1 MLTLA
6 QLRKYGAP
14 KEGVKRSAYN
24 DLVAA
29 LNKGEIT
36 EKDLRK
42 KYSEFRKQIMS
53 QIKSIEKSDITFLP
67 GTAPVMRKAKNLITT
82 RDLLHEIATGLQFY
96 HSKSYT
102 LTQRKEQR
110 RLAIEKL
117 AEHGIKINESQ
128 WDEWRRF
135 MQWFKHTSFAT
146 IYDSDSAVT
155 QMVFNSEA
163 ASTAEEWESLFLE
176 WMKKNDTANYDKY
189 MRLHNGK

>member
-1 MLTLA
+1 MLTLD

-14 KEGVKRSAYN
+14 KEGVRRSAYN
-24 DLVAA
+24 DLVVA

-42 KYSEFRKQIMS
+42 KYSAFRKQIMS
-53 QIKSIEKSDITFLP
+53 QIKSIEKSDIKFLP
-67 GTAPVMRKAKNLITT
+67 GTVPTMRKAANLITT
-82 RDLLHEIATGLQFY
+82 RDLVHEIATGLQFY

-102 LTQRKEQR
+102 KTQRKEQR

-117 AEHGIKINESQ
+117 AEHGINIKESQ

-135 MQWFKHTSFAT
+135 VQWFKSSSFAA

-155 QMVFNSEA
+155 QMVFNSEE
-163 ASTAEEWESLFLE
+163 ASTAQEWETLFLE
-176 WMKKNDTANYDKY
+176 WMKHNDVANYNKY
-189 MRLHNGK
+189 MELQ